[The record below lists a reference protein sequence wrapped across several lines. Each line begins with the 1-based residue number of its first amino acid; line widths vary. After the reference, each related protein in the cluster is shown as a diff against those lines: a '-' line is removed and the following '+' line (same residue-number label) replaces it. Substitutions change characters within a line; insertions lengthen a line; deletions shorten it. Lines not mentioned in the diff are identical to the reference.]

1 MAGRGTDIKLDD
13 DARAVGGLK
22 VIGTQRHES
31 RRIDNQLKGR
41 SGRQGDPGES
51 VFYLSLD
58 DDVLRLYGSDR
69 MKNILTMTGMKSE
82 DSIENRTVNKFVKKA
97 QNVIEAVSYTH
108 LNVGYMQY
116 MFRNCSSLTELN
128 LLQFNTESVEAMSGM
143 FRGCTSLISLN
154 IKSFN
159 TSNVIYMSSAFQDC
173 ILHSGTLKQ
182 IHLISILTEQIKT
195 ALRLI
200 QQDLQM

>member
-1 MAGRGTDIKLDD
+1 MFEGKQN
-13 DARAVGGLK
+13 LK
-22 VIGTQRHES
+22 SI
-31 RRIDNQLKGR
+31 IFDNVDTR
-41 SGRQGDPGES
+41 
-51 VFYLSLD
+51 
-58 DDVLRLYGSDR
+58 
-69 MKNILTMTGMKSE
+69 
-82 DSIENRTVNKFVKKA
+82 
-97 QNVIEAVSYTH
+97 
-108 LNVGYMQY
+108 NVGYMQY